1 MLPAPEAMASPPA
14 WHGAAQSRAPVYLA
28 AALVYVLLIPQQF
41 NVTLVG
47 IYLSPY
53 RVFLMVAFLYLLV
66 GGLRGRMRFAWPDL
80 MIVLAAAWIWI
91 ASYMSSGS
99 VATSAVQGGS
109 HTVDIALAYFL
120 ARMTIRTPGD
130 LRQFLVLIAPGI
142 AFTSVIVTL
151 EAVTHIRILQ
161 PLASAITGAPNP
173 LRDDVRLGFMR
184 GAASFPHPILAGIFL
199 ASFLPIY
206 LMSGLRGWPR
216 YVGAAASLGGFFTM
230 SSAALLG
237 LLVGGLLR
245 GYDWLCER
253 VANLGWRLFLFG
265 AGLLYA
271 AVELTSN
278 TGFYGLLIRYASLN
292 TVSAYNRVLIWK
304 YGTENI
310 AQHPWFGIGYADW
323 VRPSWMHSGSFDH
336 FWLIMAL
343 RFGIPESL
351 LLLGATLGGIVMV
364 AMASQRQNA
373 VDARLLRGIA
383 ISLGV
388 FALGVNSVSLWLS
401 ALVWFSMLL
410 GIAISLGNAPAQVPA
425 FRPR

>member
-1 MLPAPEAMASPPA
+1 
-14 WHGAAQSRAPVYLA
+14 
-28 AALVYVLLIPQQF
+28 
-41 NVTLVG
+41 
-47 IYLSPY
+47 
-53 RVFLMVAFLYLLV
+53 
-66 GGLRGRMRFAWPDL
+66 
-80 MIVLAAAWIWI
+80 
-91 ASYMSSGS
+91 
-99 VATSAVQGGS
+99 
-109 HTVDIALAYFL
+109 
-120 ARMTIRTPGD
+120 
-130 LRQFLVLIAPGI
+130 
-142 AFTSVIVTL
+142 
-151 EAVTHIRILQ
+151 
-161 PLASAITGAPNP
+161 
-173 LRDDVRLGFMR
+173 
-184 GAASFPHPILAGIFL
+184 
-199 ASFLPIY
+199 
-206 LMSGLRGWPR
+206 
-216 YVGAAASLGGFFTM
+216 M

-292 TVSAYNRVLIWK
+292 TVSAYNRVLIWQ

-310 AQHPWFGIGYADW
+310 ARNPWFGIGYADW

-364 AMASQRQNA
+364 AVASQRQNV

-410 GIAISLGNAPAQVPA
+410 GIAVSLGNAPAQGLG